1 MSKANKSDD
10 NVLMIVLAIL
20 GVLIIASLIS
30 RLLKDIKKNTASDI
44 VSDQGKK
51 VLGDPTKRED
61 LRKAVEHYH
70 KEGNWDLLPKVN
82 E

>member
-1 MSKANKSDD
+1 MSKVNKSND
-10 NVLMIVLAIL
+10 NILLVVLTVL
-20 GVLIIASLIS
+20 GVLIIVGLIS
-30 RLLKDIKKNTASDI
+30 KLWKDIKENTASDI

-51 VLGDPTKRED
+51 ILGNPTKREN

-70 KEGNWDLLPKVN
+70 QEGNWDLLSKVN

>member
-10 NVLMIVLAIL
+10 NTIMVILAIL
-20 GVLIIASLIS
+20 GILIIAAIIS
-30 RLLKDIKKNTASDI
+30 RIFKDIKKNTTSDI
-44 VSDQGKK
+44 VSEQGKK
-51 VLGDPTKRED
+51 VLGDPAKREN
-61 LRKAVEHYH
+61 LRKAVEHFH

>member
-10 NVLMIVLAIL
+10 NTIMVILAIL
-20 GVLIIASLIS
+20 GVLIIAAIIS
-30 RLLKDIKKNTASDI
+30 RMFKDIKKNTTSDI
-44 VSDQGKK
+44 VSEQGKK
-51 VLGDPTKRED
+51 VLGDPAKREN
-61 LRKAVEHYH
+61 LRKAVEHFH

>member
-51 VLGDPTKRED
+51 VLGDPDKREN

>member
-30 RLLKDIKKNTASDI
+30 RLFKDIKKNTASDI

-51 VLGDPTKRED
+51 VLGDPAKREN

>member
-1 MSKANKSDD
+1 MSQVNKSHD

-20 GVLIIASLIS
+20 GVLIIANLIS
-30 RLLKDIKKNTASDI
+30 KLLKDIKENTASDI
-44 VSDQGKK
+44 VSDQGRR
-51 VLGDPTKRED
+51 VLGDPTKRES

-70 KEGNWDLLPKVN
+70 KEGNWDLLPNVN

>member
-51 VLGDPTKRED
+51 VLGDPAKRED